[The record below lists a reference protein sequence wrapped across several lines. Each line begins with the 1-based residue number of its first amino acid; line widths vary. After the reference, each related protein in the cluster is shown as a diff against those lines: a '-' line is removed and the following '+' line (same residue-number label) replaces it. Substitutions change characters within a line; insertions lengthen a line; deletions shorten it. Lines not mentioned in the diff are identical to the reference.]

1 MSRKPYQRYSK
12 EFKLEAIRFAAEC
25 DKPVT
30 AVTRELGL
38 RVNQIYKWKQQLE
51 TKGDSA
57 FLGHGRAGGLE
68 AENARLRR
76 ELAAAEEEEVTIL
89 KKVSAYFAKESL

>member
-1 MSRKPYQRYSK
+1 MSKPPYKRYSR
-12 EFKLEAIRFAAEC
+12 EFKLEAIRLAAES

-30 AVTRELGL
+30 VVARELGL

-51 TKGDSA
+51 AKGDGA
-57 FLGHGRAGGLE
+57 FPGHGRQAGLE

-76 ELAAAEEEEVTIL
+76 ELAAAKEETQIL
-89 KKVSAYFAKESL
+89 KKAVKYFARESQ

>member
-12 EFKLEAIRFAAEC
+12 EFKLEAIRLAEQT

-30 AVTRELGL
+30 LIARELGL

-51 TKGDSA
+51 TRGEGA
-57 FLGHGRAGGLE
+57 FPGQGQRSGLE
-68 AENARLRR
+68 AYNARLRR
-76 ELAAAEEEEVTIL
+76 ELAAAKEENAIL
-89 KKVSAYFAKESL
+89 KKAAKYFARESQ